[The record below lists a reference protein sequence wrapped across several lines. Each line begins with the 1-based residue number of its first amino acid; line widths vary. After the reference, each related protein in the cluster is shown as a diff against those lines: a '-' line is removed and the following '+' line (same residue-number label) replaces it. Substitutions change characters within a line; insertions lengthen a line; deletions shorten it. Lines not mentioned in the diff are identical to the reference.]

1 MTMLGAFE
9 ACRICKR
16 ETKTVGHE
24 VREDVIIIIPVCDIC
39 GACKCDDCL
48 DKAKSMLKKV

>member
-1 MTMLGAFE
+1 MLGAFE

-24 VREDVIIIIPVCDIC
+24 VREDGIIIIPVCDIC